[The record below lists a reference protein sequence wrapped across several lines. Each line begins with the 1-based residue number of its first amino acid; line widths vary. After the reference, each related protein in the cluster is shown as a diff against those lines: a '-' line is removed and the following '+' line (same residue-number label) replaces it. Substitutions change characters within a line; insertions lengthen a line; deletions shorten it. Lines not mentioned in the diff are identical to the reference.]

1 MLDRLER
8 EEVRL
13 HQPRRQTLPLS
24 IYEGMWKHS
33 PPLVAM
39 HLLDRSCV
47 IVGIFLKLHA
57 TFPNMNTIVLYIDLY
72 LSTIWRLLVISV
84 ISSGTPN
91 DIRSPNHITHIIH
104 YRHRTLSMR
113 TLRVRELCR
122 HDRDTSSV
130 NNQQQNLDAH
140 IGSYIFYEDLYRSN
154 RNDNI
159 RYSLCHRYVTCPRFD
174 RRYLHT

>member
-1 MLDRLER
+1 MILR
-8 EEVRL
+8 VR
-13 HQPRRQTLPLS
+13 RNFFEIT
-24 IYEGMWKHS
+24 
-33 PPLVAM
+33 
-39 HLLDRSCV
+39 
-47 IVGIFLKLHA
+47 
-57 TFPNMNTIVLYIDLY
+57 TFPITNIIALYMNLY
-72 LSTIWRLLVISV
+72 LSTFSGLLIMYM

-91 DIRSPNHITHIIH
+91 NIRSSNHITHIIQNC
-104 YRHRTLSMR
+104 HRTLSVR

-122 HDRDTSSV
+122 HDRDTSQV

-140 IGSYIFYEDLYRSN
+140 IGSHIFYEDIYRSY